1 MNKLELIQPYNHMLN
16 VEQNMQGPPK
26 YVHCGSK
33 EDTKIKA
40 KLNYIVK
47 ERQIPE

>member
-26 YVHCGSK
+26 YVHCGSQ

-40 KLNYIVK
+40 KLNCIVK